1 MSAREFSDHRDVHD
15 PLTCELCHAEGVG
28 AELAA
33 LRAEN
38 ERLKV
43 EYDEATQALAT
54 ELADERTLTN
64 RLRQAAKAILA
75 RHYGHCPMGS
85 WVSPGHDVIRA
96 EWDALDAAVALDE
109 EVNDGR

>member
-1 MSAREFSDHRDVHD
+1 MADHLSDHRDVHD

-43 EYDEATQALAT
+43 EYDEATQALAA
-54 ELADERTLTN
+54 ELADERTLTG
-64 RLRQAAKAILA
+64 RLLA
-75 RHYGHCPMGS
+75 ENGR
-85 WVSPGHDVIRA
+85 VSDHFRGFLQPPDLGPR
-96 EWDALDAAVALDE
+96 
-109 EVNDGR
+109 